1 MRMIHGYERV
11 LRCLRR
17 FCGGL
22 GGGFWREM
30 CMEQDITE
38 KTGIVMK
45 GGFLCAAL
53 LAGALAVAFPERAEA
68 CTRVVYVGPDGTVL
82 TARSMDWKEDSRSN
96 LWIFP
101 RGMERSGEVG
111 GNPLTWTSRYGSVV
125 TSAYD
130 ICSTDGM
137 NEAGLVANLLWLA
150 ESAYPEWDGSTP
162 GLSIA
167 AWVQYILDTCAT
179 VDEAVA
185 EMESGR
191 FEVVSG
197 MMPDGSR
204 MATLHLSVSDAAGD
218 SAIFEY
224 VDGALS
230 VHHSPAYR
238 VMTNSPLFDRQL
250 ALDDYWQ
257 NIGGLTFLPGTNRA
271 ADRFVRASF
280 YVDAL
285 PQTADTRQAVAGIF
299 SVIRNVS
306 VPLGISVPDQPNISS
321 TRWRTVSDQ
330 KNRVYYFESTLY
342 PNIFW
347 VDMKDVDFSE
357 GAPVRMLD
365 LVGGRTYAGNTA
377 SLFVEAEPFEFER
390 VD

>member
-1 MRMIHGYERV
+1 
-11 LRCLRR
+11 
-17 FCGGL
+17 
-22 GGGFWREM
+22 
-30 CMEQDITE
+30 
-38 KTGIVMK
+38 MK

-68 CTRVVYVGPDGTVL
+68 CTRVVYMGPDGTVL

-191 FEVVSG
+191 FENGYPAPLRIGCRGRQCHIRICGRGSVRSSQSG
-197 MMPDGSR
+197 IQ
-204 MATLHLSVSDAAGD
+204 GD
-218 SAIFEY
+218 
-224 VDGALS
+224 D
-230 VHHSPAYR
+230 
-238 VMTNSPLFDRQL
+238 
-250 ALDDYWQ
+250 
-257 NIGGLTFLPGTNRA
+257 
-271 ADRFVRASF
+271 
-280 YVDAL
+280 
-285 PQTADTRQAVAGIF
+285 
-299 SVIRNVS
+299 
-306 VPLGISVPDQPNISS
+306 
-321 TRWRTVSDQ
+321 
-330 KNRVYYFESTLY
+330 
-342 PNIFW
+342 
-347 VDMKDVDFSE
+347 
-357 GAPVRMLD
+357 
-365 LVGGRTYAGNTA
+365 
-377 SLFVEAEPFEFER
+377 
-390 VD
+390 

>member
-1 MRMIHGYERV
+1 
-11 LRCLRR
+11 
-17 FCGGL
+17 
-22 GGGFWREM
+22 
-30 CMEQDITE
+30 
-38 KTGIVMK
+38 MK

-185 EMESGR
+185 
-191 FEVVSG
+191 
-197 MMPDGSR
+197 DGSR
-204 MATLHLSVSDAAGD
+204 W
-218 SAIFEY
+218 
-224 VDGALS
+224 
-230 VHHSPAYR
+230 SPA
-238 VMTNSPLFDRQL
+238 
-250 ALDDYWQ
+250 
-257 NIGGLTFLPGTNRA
+257 
-271 ADRFVRASF
+271 
-280 YVDAL
+280 
-285 PQTADTRQAVAGIF
+285 
-299 SVIRNVS
+299 
-306 VPLGISVPDQPNISS
+306 
-321 TRWRTVSDQ
+321 
-330 KNRVYYFESTLY
+330 
-342 PNIFW
+342 
-347 VDMKDVDFSE
+347 
-357 GAPVRMLD
+357 
-365 LVGGRTYAGNTA
+365 
-377 SLFVEAEPFEFER
+377 
-390 VD
+390 